1 MVIKFP
7 GTPIKVKRTQAP
19 TAKWSTSSG
28 YSEKS
33 GWRWSPLSVDVIPT
47 VEFRSSIV
55 KERSVEKAVVD
66 QLEFIHN
73 NTSSTIALVL
83 KVGKFEQDK
92 M

>member
-1 MVIKFP
+1 
-7 GTPIKVKRTQAP
+7 
-19 TAKWSTSSG
+19 
-28 YSEKS
+28 
-33 GWRWSPLSVDVIPT
+33 
-47 VEFRSSIV
+47 V

-66 QLEFIHN
+66 QLEFSHN